1 MRKLGDKWFWALSL
15 AVLIHIGA
23 FFIFY
28 LNVNQI
34 NTVEV
39 TDSVSAIN
47 TPSIVTNIDDNDY
60 SFESKAPVSTLTET
74 KHSHYIV
81 EDSMG
86 TDTAPLKKEALR
98 TDDRVINSSRDNKN
112 DREVLSESTEKVI
125 QQKNTIEYQ
134 RDEKP
139 ILFSL
144 DNNKVLD
151 SVKNDAGL
159 LDIDTPINQ
168 HQVEIEGEHLLKKS
182 EAEEVNSQL
191 SAAINEVKKRN
202 QQKIDELEQKKDIS
216 PIKNN

>member
-15 AVLIHIGA
+15 AVLIHIGV

-28 LNVNQI
+28 LNVNQN

-39 TDSVSAIN
+39 TDSVSAIS
-47 TPSIVTNIDDNDY
+47 TPSIVTDIDDNDY
-60 SFESKAPVSTLTET
+60 SFESKAPVSTFTET
-74 KHSHYIV
+74 KHSDYIV
-81 EDSMG
+81 EDSME
-86 TDTAPLKKEALR
+86 TDTAPLKKEALK

-125 QQKNTIEYQ
+125 QQKNAIEYQ
-134 RDEKP
+134 RAEKP
-139 ILFSL
+139 IFFSP
-144 DNNKVLD
+144 DNNKILD
-151 SVKNDAGL
+151 SVKNDAVL
-159 LDIDTPINQ
+159 LDIDIPINQ